1 MGFIYTK
8 NSIISTNKI
17 KFTVIMKKHLPWVI
31 PVTLLIFLSASA
43 VYFKLDG
50 DFFRKYGAAVGP
62 SLAFT
67 LGIIT
72 FSLKHRFD
80 ESNEERKVEEIF
92 SGLTSLI
99 KASNPPKYIDNVLLN
114 DEIGYT
120 IDYDRTNGGNIT
132 TFYQRVLLIS
142 KRLEDI
148 FSDNHISMSENNV
161 LRLTEIKWWLDHNL
175 KELEKHR
182 EEFAGVAPLF
192 EKANLTGKTEDLM
205 AANTALDSHFLNEK
219 VLLFALSIG
228 HENMIQA
235 IENNISADLEYIYP
249 EGNER

>member
-1 MGFIYTK
+1 
-8 NSIISTNKI
+8 
-17 KFTVIMKKHLPWVI
+17 MKRHLPWAI
-31 PVTLLIFLSASA
+31 PVTLLILLSASA

-50 DFFRKYGAAVGP
+50 DFFRQYGAAVGP

-80 ESNEERKVEEIF
+80 ESNEERKIEEIF
-92 SGLTSLI
+92 LGLTSLI
-99 KASNPPKYIDNVLLN
+99 KASKPPKYIDNVLLN
-114 DEIGYT
+114 DEIGYA
-120 IDYDRTNGGNIT
+120 IDYDRLNGGNIN
-132 TFYQRVLLIS
+132 TFYQRVLLIN

-148 FSDNHISMSENNV
+148 FSDKHISMNENNV
-161 LRLTEIKWWLDHNL
+161 LRLTKIKWWLDYIL
-175 KELEKHR
+175 KELEKDR

-192 EKANLTGKTEDLM
+192 EKAKLTGKTEDSM
-205 AANTALDSHFLNEK
+205 AANAALDSHFLNEK
-219 VLLFALSIG
+219 ILIFALSVG

-235 IENNISADLEYIYP
+235 IEKNISTDLEYVYP

>member
-1 MGFIYTK
+1 
-8 NSIISTNKI
+8 
-17 KFTVIMKKHLPWVI
+17 MKRHLPWLI
-31 PVTLLIFLSASA
+31 PVTLLILLSACA
-43 VYFKLDG
+43 VYLKLDG

-80 ESNEERKVEEIF
+80 ESNEERKVEDIF

-99 KASNPPKYIDNVLLN
+99 KTSKPPKYIDNILLN
-114 DEIGYT
+114 DEVGYT
-120 IDYDRTNGGNIT
+120 IDYDRLNGANIT
-132 TFYQRVLLIS
+132 TFYQRVLLIN

-161 LRLTEIKWWLDHNL
+161 LRLTEIKWWLDYSL

-182 EEFAGVAPLF
+182 EEFSGVTPLF
-192 EKANLTGKTEDLM
+192 EKAKLTAKKEDHV
-205 AANTALDSHFLNEK
+205 AANNALDSHFLNER
-219 VLLFALSIG
+219 VLLSALSIG
-228 HENMIQA
+228 HGNMIQA
-235 IENNISADLEYIYP
+235 IEKNISADLEYIYP
-249 EGNER
+249 EGNKGS